1 VTATS
6 QPEIASERWLNLDG
20 VRVRY
25 LEAGSGHPLVLI
37 HGLLGYSFSWR
48 FTIPAF
54 APKFRVIAPDLPG
67 AGFSQSKRNL
77 DYQLRDIAKRLLEF
91 LDALGIGNCDLLGSS
106 HGGAVAMMAASLAP
120 ERVKK
125 LVLVSPVN
133 PWSAIGRRRARFLS
147 SELVAPLFNRW
158 APRFKFTH
166 PWVLR
171 RLYGDAA
178 RITPGTLEGYSA
190 PYAQPG
196 SFTHNL
202 KILETWSHDLE
213 DLKTSLPRISQIP
226 TLLIWG
232 TLDRAVNPASAY
244 QLKQQFQDS
253 RLVMFEGVG
262 HLPYEES
269 PDDFNRTV
277 GDFLDARS

>member
-1 VTATS
+1 M
-6 QPEIASERWLNLDG
+6 DG
-20 VRVRY
+20 VRIRY
-25 LEAGSGHPLVLI
+25 LEAGSGYPLVLI

-54 APKFRVIAPDLPG
+54 APKFHVIVPDLPG
-67 AGFSQSKRNL
+67 AGFSESKRNL
-77 DYQLRDIAKRLLEF
+77 DYRLREIAKRLLGF
-91 LDALGIGNCDLLGSS
+91 LDAVGIGKCDLLGSS

-120 ERVKK
+120 ERVEK

-133 PWSAIGRRRARFLS
+133 PWSAVGRKRARFLS
-147 SELVAPLFNRW
+147 SEPVAPLFNRW

-166 PWVLR
+166 AWVLR
-171 RLYGDAA
+171 RLYGNTE
-178 RITPGTLEGYSA
+178 RIAPGTLEGYSA

-196 SFTHNL
+196 SFAHNL
-202 KILETWSHDLE
+202 KILETWSDDLE
-213 DLKTSLPRISQIP
+213 DLKSSLPRISQIP

-244 QLKQQFQDS
+244 ALKDQFQNS

-269 PDDFNRTV
+269 PGDFNRTV
-277 GDFLDARS
+277 RDFLEAQP

>member
-1 VTATS
+1 M
-6 QPEIASERWLNLDG
+6 DG

-25 LEAGSGHPLVLI
+25 LEAGSGRPLILI

-48 FTIPAF
+48 FTLPALSL
-54 APKFRVIAPDLPG
+54 KFHVIAPDLPG
-67 AGFSQSKRNL
+67 AGFSEAAKDI
-77 DYQLRDIAKRLLEF
+77 DYQLREIAKRLLRF
-91 LDALGIGNCDLLGSS
+91 LDLLEIRDCDLLGSS
-106 HGGAVAMMAASLAP
+106 HGGGVAMMAAALAP
-120 ERVKK
+120 ERVQK

-133 PWSAIGRRRARFLS
+133 PWSALGRKRARFLS

-158 APRFKFTH
+158 APRFRFTH
-166 PWVLR
+166 AWVLR
-171 RLYGDAA
+171 RLYGNVAK
-178 RITPGTLEGYSA
+178 IPPGTLEGYSA

-196 SFTHNL
+196 SFAHNL
-202 KILETWSHDLE
+202 KILETWSEDLE
-213 DLKTSLPRISQIP
+213 ELKASLPRISQIP

-232 TLDRAVNPASAY
+232 TQDRAVNPASAY
-244 QLKQQFQDS
+244 KLKRQFHRA

-277 GDFLDARS
+277 AEFLEAPE